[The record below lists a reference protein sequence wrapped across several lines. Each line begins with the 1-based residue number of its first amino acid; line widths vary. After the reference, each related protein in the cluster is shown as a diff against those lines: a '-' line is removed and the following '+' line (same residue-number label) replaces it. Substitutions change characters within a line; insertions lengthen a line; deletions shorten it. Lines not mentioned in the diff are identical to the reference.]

1 MKKRFCP
8 NCGATNKPF
17 VRGFCADCFIQLNKL
32 VEFPM
37 LLELV
42 QCRKCG
48 KILLN
53 GKWHPFS
60 METVLHWVKGKIKV
74 KELENVRFFLEPA
87 EEEKSIWIKGKVLGE
102 IAEKL
107 VEKPVIIEI
116 KMRSMLCQDCSKL
129 SANYYEAI
137 IQLRLNS
144 LPKKDWKKIL
154 GETNRLVEQQYKADS
169 LARVTNVL
177 QLKNGFDVYVGSKRA
192 GKTVSDQLAR
202 KFNGK
207 ITRSFSL
214 AGVDKSGNTKKRFTF
229 LVRI

>member
-1 MKKRFCP
+1 
-8 NCGATNKPF
+8 
-17 VRGFCADCFIQLNKL
+17 
-32 VEFPM
+32 
-37 LLELV
+37 
-42 QCRKCG
+42 
-48 KILLN
+48 
-53 GKWHPFS
+53 

-74 KELENVRFFLEPA
+74 KELENVRFFLEPTD
-87 EEEKSIWIKGKVLGE
+87 EEKSIWVKGKVLGE

-129 SANYYEAI
+129 SANYYEAV
-137 IQLRLNS
+137 IQLRLDS
-144 LPKKDWKKIL
+144 MPKKDWKKIL

-192 GKTVSDQLAR
+192 GKTVSEQLAR